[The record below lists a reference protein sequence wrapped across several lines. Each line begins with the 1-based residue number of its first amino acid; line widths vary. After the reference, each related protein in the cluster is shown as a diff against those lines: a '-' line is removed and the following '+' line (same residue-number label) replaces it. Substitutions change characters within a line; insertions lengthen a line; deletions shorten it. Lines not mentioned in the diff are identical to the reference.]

1 MSDDSTFEQDVLNEL
16 GDDGLEQLAQELG
29 TDPAGARAVVGTAT
43 SELAGEL
50 PGLSPAPDEPPLQG
64 VATLG
69 GLGMA
74 GGGVMATVLAKVAKP
89 VARTVSKKTGLPEP
103 TVTRALELLIPV
115 ALTVLS
121 KRAAAKRTK

>member
-29 TDPAGARAVVGTAT
+29 TDSAGARAVVGTAA

-50 PGLSPAPDEPPLQG
+50 PSLPPEEPPLQG

-74 GGGVMATVLAKVAKP
+74 GGGVTATVLAKVAKP

-121 KRAAAKRTK
+121 KRAAKRK

>member
-16 GDDGLEQLAQELG
+16 GDDGLARLAQEIG
-29 TDPAGARAVVGTAT
+29 TDPAGARAVVGSAA

-50 PGLSPAPDEPPLQG
+50 PPVPPAPEEPPLQG

-74 GGGVMATVLAKVAKP
+74 GGGMVATVLAKATKPLAKTVA
-89 VARTVSKKTGLPEP
+89 KKTGLPEP

-121 KRAAAKRTK
+121 KRAAKGK